1 MPKKEIIEYPVIVVA
16 VDPGGTTGVCVME
29 FQEGAVEVL
38 ETHQFPDSN
47 SVWREIQEIAQRFD
61 TGSNRVVIVV
71 EQFDKRPGVVN
82 PDFTP
87 KYVCRDIENNI
98 HDFEI
103 VWQIPA
109 QAMTLVRPPS
119 KNYHGPDQLKRF
131 GWYKTSSVHSND
143 ATRHAIVYGVET
155 LKHRP
160 LILRGWPKPEGN

>member
-1 MPKKEIIEYPVIVVA
+1 MQKSPPVEYPVIVVA
-16 VDPGGTTGVCVME
+16 VDPGVTTGICVME
-29 FQEGAVEVL
+29 FQTDSVEVL
-38 ETHQFPDSN
+38 ETHQFVDPN
-47 SVWREIQEIAQRFD
+47 GVWREIQELAQRLA
-61 TGSNRVVIVV
+61 TRGHRVVIVV

-87 KYVCRDIENNI
+87 KYVSRDIENNI

-109 QAMTLVRPPS
+109 QAMTLVRPGS
-119 KNYHGPDQLKRF
+119 KRGPDQLKRF

>member
-1 MPKKEIIEYPVIVVA
+1 MPKPKEVIDYPVIVVA
-16 VDPGGTTGVCVME
+16 VDPGVTTGVCVMLFE
-29 FQEGAVEVL
+29 ENEVDLL
-38 ETHQFPDSN
+38 ETHQFVDPN
-47 SVWREIQEIAQRFD
+47 GVWREIQELAHGYD
-61 TGSNRVVIVV
+61 TGIHKVVIVV

-103 VWQIPA
+103 AWQIPS
-109 QAMTLVRPPS
+109 QAMTLVRPGS
-119 KNYHGPDQLKRF
+119 KRGPDQLKRF

-155 LKHRP
+155 LRHMP
-160 LILRGWPKPEGN
+160 LILKGWPKPEDN